1 MLPST
6 DQREPVQQ
14 GPTTPTEMSAWARRL
29 LYLRML
35 LIMVLL
41 KGARHHCR
49 WAVAQVRHARAA
61 TPWRTVR
68 FTRSRKAVFKRQR
81 HNHGPAT
88 LRAASVPRRITCEIL
103 TS

>member
-1 MLPST
+1 M
-6 DQREPVQQ
+6 
-14 GPTTPTEMSAWARRL
+14 
-29 LYLRML
+29 
-35 LIMVLL
+35 
-41 KGARHHCR
+41 
-49 WAVAQVRHARAA
+49 AQVRHARAA

-68 FTRSRKAVFKRQR
+68 FTRSRKAVFNRQR